1 MVLITLLGHCLIYL
15 LIPTIYTN
23 QKEKQA
29 IEISNEIVRKL
40 QESESKTPQELV
52 EQYAK
57 KSKSCI
63 SLSYE
68 GEQYVFGAFYIEDVL
83 NGNGKNYSFQ
93 ASPDGKLESSNTFP
107 QITNQGIEGLTPF
120 LSTQFV
126 KKTSTFMNVDTAT
139 ELSVTVVPQTFL
151 WVFGI
156 GSLLTVVAVLA
167 ASVPLFRLK
176 PKQLLAKMS

>member
-1 MVLITLLGHCLIYL
+1 MKLFQKNFLYTLSIMVLITLLGHCLIYL

-126 KKTSTFMNVDTAT
+126 KKTSTFMDAYDKECSLQIVMTLQPVG
-139 ELSVTVVPQTFL
+139 EVKGVVL
-151 WVFGI
+151 EILCGI
-156 GSLLTVVAVLA
+156 PDG
-167 ASVPLFRLK
+167 
-176 PKQLLAKMS
+176 